1 MEISSE
7 DQLSVSLVCN
17 QRLRAV
23 RFCLKP
29 NFELNLT

>member
-1 MEISSE
+1 MEITSE

-17 QRLRAV
+17 QRLRV
-23 RFCLKP
+23 FRFCLRP

>member
-1 MEISSE
+1 MEVSSE
-7 DQLSVSLVCN
+7 DQLAVSLVCN
-17 QRLRAV
+17 YRLRVV